1 MTKQEILVE
10 LDFLTHGF
18 AVDSDQLVITGKAS
32 EVLYTGKE
40 DPSIE
45 NIEVWTD
52 PNYYDS
58 LIEEEYVEVLKEEG
72 PNSIRN
78 IPFSFYHYEGDGKT
92 KLYRGD
98 LIGPKPKSKQIQG
111 YNVQVLI
118 QEAATARIIDFKQ
131 K

>member
-1 MTKQEILVE
+1 M
-10 LDFLTHGF
+10 
-18 AVDSDQLVITGKAS
+18 
-32 EVLYTGKE
+32 YTGKE

-78 IPFSFYHYEGDGKT
+78 IPFSFYHYERDGKT
-92 KLYRGD
+92 ELYRGE
-98 LIGPKPKSKQIQG
+98 LIGSKPKSKQIQG